1 MPADAVDDCA
11 KGCFLEHDTRV
22 LGPWAPEVEG
32 ARLHGIA
39 GGGGNG
45 GIIYDV
51 AV

>member
-1 MPADAVDDCA
+1 MPADAVDDFA
-11 KGCFLEHDTRV
+11 KGCILEHDARV
-22 LGPWAPEVEG
+22 LGPWASEVEG